1 MLSAWSDNS
10 RLPEFESLKQK
21 VKTDVL
27 IIGGGLAG
35 ILCAHML
42 ARQSIDYILVEAE
55 TICKGVTKNT
65 TAKITS
71 QHGLIYDKLI
81 KKYGA
86 EKALMYL
93 RANQEAL
100 AEYKKLC
107 AEIDCDFEEKDA
119 FVYSLDKR
127 DKIEKEVEALKRLNF
142 NAEFTEKTNLPF
154 SVAGAERFKGQA
166 QFNPLKFVSEI
177 SKNLNIFEHA
187 NVRELTEHTA
197 VTGEGGIEAKK
208 IIVATHFPFI
218 NKHGAYFLKMFQ
230 HRSYVIAIENAQDI
244 SGMYVDESEKGM
256 SFRNYENLLLI
267 GGGGHRT
274 GKKGGDWR
282 ELREYAAGYY
292 PNSKEKYFWAT
303 QDCMTLDG
311 VPYIG
316 NYSKNTPDFYVATG
330 FNKWGITTS
339 MAAAKI
345 LCDMVT
351 GKQNE
356 FAEVFDPGRSMIAPQ
371 LLINTFEAV
380 VNLLTV
386 SKRRCPHLGCA
397 LKWNAAERSWDC
409 PCHGSRFDE
418 NGGLINNPA
427 TGNMKNPD

>member
-127 DKIEKEVEALKRLNF
+127 E
-142 NAEFTEKTNLPF
+142 
-154 SVAGAERFKGQA
+154 
-166 QFNPLKFVSEI
+166 
-177 SKNLNIFEHA
+177 
-187 NVRELTEHTA
+187 
-197 VTGEGGIEAKK
+197 
-208 IIVATHFPFI
+208 
-218 NKHGAYFLKMFQ
+218 
-230 HRSYVIAIENAQDI
+230 
-244 SGMYVDESEKGM
+244 
-256 SFRNYENLLLI
+256 
-267 GGGGHRT
+267 
-274 GKKGGDWR
+274 
-282 ELREYAAGYY
+282 
-292 PNSKEKYFWAT
+292 
-303 QDCMTLDG
+303 
-311 VPYIG
+311 
-316 NYSKNTPDFYVATG
+316 
-330 FNKWGITTS
+330 
-339 MAAAKI
+339 
-345 LCDMVT
+345 
-351 GKQNE
+351 
-356 FAEVFDPGRSMIAPQ
+356 
-371 LLINTFEAV
+371 
-380 VNLLTV
+380 
-386 SKRRCPHLGCA
+386 
-397 LKWNAAERSWDC
+397 
-409 PCHGSRFDE
+409 
-418 NGGLINNPA
+418 
-427 TGNMKNPD
+427 

>member
-177 SKNLNIFEHA
+177 SKNLNIFEHT

>member
-177 SKNLNIFEHA
+177 SKNLNIFEHT

-274 GKKGGDWR
+274 GKR
-282 ELREYAAGYY
+282 A
-292 PNSKEKYFWAT
+292 
-303 QDCMTLDG
+303 
-311 VPYIG
+311 
-316 NYSKNTPDFYVATG
+316 ATG
-330 FNKWGITTS
+330 ESCANMPPDIIPTLKKNIF
-339 MAAAKI
+339 
-345 LCDMVT
+345 
-351 GKQNE
+351 
-356 FAEVFDPGRSMIAPQ
+356 GRRR
-371 LLINTFEAV
+371 
-380 VNLLTV
+380 TV
-386 SKRRCPHLGCA
+386 
-397 LKWNAAERSWDC
+397 
-409 PCHGSRFDE
+409 
-418 NGGLINNPA
+418 
-427 TGNMKNPD
+427 

>member
-1 MLSAWSDNS
+1 
-10 RLPEFESLKQK
+10 
-21 VKTDVL
+21 
-27 IIGGGLAG
+27 
-35 ILCAHML
+35 
-42 ARQSIDYILVEAE
+42 
-55 TICKGVTKNT
+55 
-65 TAKITS
+65 
-71 QHGLIYDKLI
+71 
-81 KKYGA
+81 
-86 EKALMYL
+86 
-93 RANQEAL
+93 
-100 AEYKKLC
+100 
-107 AEIDCDFEEKDA
+107 
-119 FVYSLDKR
+119 
-127 DKIEKEVEALKRLNF
+127 
-142 NAEFTEKTNLPF
+142 
-154 SVAGAERFKGQA
+154 
-166 QFNPLKFVSEI
+166 
-177 SKNLNIFEHA
+177 
-187 NVRELTEHTA
+187 
-197 VTGEGGIEAKK
+197 
-208 IIVATHFPFI
+208 
-218 NKHGAYFLKMFQ
+218 
-230 HRSYVIAIENAQDI
+230 
-244 SGMYVDESEKGM
+244 
-256 SFRNYENLLLI
+256 
-267 GGGGHRT
+267 
-274 GKKGGDWR
+274 
-282 ELREYAAGYY
+282 
-292 PNSKEKYFWAT
+292 
-303 QDCMTLDG
+303 MTLDG